1 LGTLSE
7 RGPWLSVDS
16 GVETAVSRVADFPEI
31 KKLENMKL
39 ETYFRHC
46 NEITHANSKVL
57 HLDDIVYT
65 YLQVLASK

>member
-16 GVETAVSRVADFPEI
+16 GDETAVSCVADFPEI

-39 ETYFRHC
+39 ETYF
-46 NEITHANSKVL
+46 
-57 HLDDIVYT
+57 
-65 YLQVLASK
+65 